1 MYVYVYI
8 YIYTY
13 IYIYIHMY
21 VYILYI
27 LTASK
32 LYKNGV
38 NSIVLS
44 LTGIHLESIF
54 SFQSKFTN
62 GVLHK
67 LNPGYGSKHSGLLFF
82 RALT

>member
-1 MYVYVYI
+1 MYI
-8 YIYTY
+8 YIYIY
-13 IYIYIHMY
+13 VYIYIHMY
-21 VYILYI
+21 V
-27 LTASK
+27 TASK
-32 LYKNGV
+32 LYKNGI

>member
-1 MYVYVYI
+1 M
-8 YIYTY
+8 
-13 IYIYIHMY
+13 YIYIHMY
-21 VYILYI
+21 V
-27 LTASK
+27 TTSK
-32 LYKNGV
+32 LYKNGI

-67 LNPGYGSKHSGLLFF
+67 LNSGYGSKHSGLLFF

>member
-1 MYVYVYI
+1 M
-8 YIYTY
+8 
-13 IYIYIHMY
+13 YIYIHMY
-21 VYILYI
+21 VYIYI
-27 LTASK
+27 HMYVTASK
-32 LYKNGV
+32 LYKNGI